1 MRNPSRS
8 EITSRSE
15 IADKADTQ
23 LNSSSSLLAF
33 NFDALPLSP
42 TCTFYRLHVLPLALC
57 YLTAVKRESGGPVNR
72 LFSLVHT
79 IGL

>member
-23 LNSSSSLLAF
+23 KKPLAI
-33 NFDALPLSP
+33 
-42 TCTFYRLHVLPLALC
+42 TCESFRFFAFKLYLRVVLPLADKTL
-57 YLTAVKRESGGPVNR
+57 SGWPVNR